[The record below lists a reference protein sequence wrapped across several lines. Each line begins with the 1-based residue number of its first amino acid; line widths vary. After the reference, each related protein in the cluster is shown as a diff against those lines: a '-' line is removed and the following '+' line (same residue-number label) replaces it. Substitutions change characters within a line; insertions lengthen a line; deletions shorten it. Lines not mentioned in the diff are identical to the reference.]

1 MNSSD
6 KSKLI
11 QSLISSK
18 YDKSYLFNNLSNV
31 LLSNIMEEITE
42 YYTDNLSLEDNVD
55 SLIKIINSNKKIESK
70 KLKETEGSSLKIL
83 DLRDKLD

>member
-31 LLSNIMEEITE
+31 LPSNIMEEITE

-70 KLKETEGSSLKIL
+70 KT
-83 DLRDKLD
+83 